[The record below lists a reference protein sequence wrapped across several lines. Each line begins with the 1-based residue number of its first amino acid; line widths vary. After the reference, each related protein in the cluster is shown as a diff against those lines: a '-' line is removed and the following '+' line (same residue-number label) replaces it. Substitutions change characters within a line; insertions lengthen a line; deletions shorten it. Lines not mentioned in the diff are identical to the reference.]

1 MIENKW
7 TNKILVSTPKMRADS
22 AFDRSVVYLYEESA
36 QHVAGII
43 LNKPEQNYR
52 RYFKSKVSRQLIFL
66 I

>member
-1 MIENKW
+1 MIQNKW

-43 LNKPEQNYR
+43 LNKPTRTKLRKQE
-52 RYFKSKVSRQLIFL
+52 KL
-66 I
+66 